1 MVRGVSLL
9 KQSEQR
15 HHSRGDDPQITRAR
29 EEAEALF
36 RPKLKIIEGSAPT
49 DAAPIASS
57 TRRPRVLS
65 VSVSPAGRPSSESKI
80 GPPVSVSQI
89 TRIQQERRR
98 LRSDRAAIFHQQH
111 QLRAK
116 LDAIDGEMRA
126 IDAYETVRN
135 GKSPIEPRRSR

>member
-1 MVRGVSLL
+1 MFEACLLL

-15 HHSRGDDPQITRAR
+15 YHSRSDDPQITRAR

-36 RPKLKIIEGSAPT
+36 RPKLKIIERIS
-49 DAAPIASS
+49 AAPVTSP

-65 VSVSPAGRPSSESKI
+65 VSVSPAGGPSSEPQI
-80 GPPVSVSQI
+80 GSPVSQL
-89 TRIQQERRR
+89 THIQQERRR
-98 LRSDRAAIFHQQH
+98 LRRDRAAIFHQQH
-111 QLRAK
+111 QLQAK

-126 IDAYETVRN
+126 IDAYEAVRN